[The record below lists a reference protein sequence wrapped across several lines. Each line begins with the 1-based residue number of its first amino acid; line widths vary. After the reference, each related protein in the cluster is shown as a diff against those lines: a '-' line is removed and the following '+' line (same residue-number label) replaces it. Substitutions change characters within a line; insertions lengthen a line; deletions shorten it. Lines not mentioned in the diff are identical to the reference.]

1 MEVIGE
7 ELNEQ
12 LSAPEVEQSYQ
23 MPQLFSGL
31 NFSTNPLPVKSETE
45 ESQVER
51 DDLTVVEN

>member
-23 MPQLFSGL
+23 VPQLFSGL
-31 NFSTNPLPVKSETE
+31 NFSTIPVKSETE
-45 ESQVER
+45 ESQVEK